1 MGEGRI
7 RGKEKGG
14 EGKGWE
20 KRTGEV
26 VEYTQ
31 PPQYLWEASS
41 MFFFSTCSLNLNET
55 SLVSQMLCFCTHFPY
70 HVSPASDYV
79 KLKTVR

>member
-1 MGEGRI
+1 
-7 RGKEKGG
+7 
-14 EGKGWE
+14 
-20 KRTGEV
+20 
-26 VEYTQ
+26 
-31 PPQYLWEASS
+31 

-79 KLKTVR
+79 KLKTVRWYECYLNVPEPQLRAVVRSTGYQVGVIGTPG